1 MGINRSFNIAIAG
14 IIVLFTGTVF
24 IGCGPKMP
32 PSPEKIMLQ
41 EYKGAPDWVVRGC
54 SSYWKADD
62 PNKEICG
69 VGAVGG
75 VKNPEI
81 ARESALIRARAD
93 IARKIQV
100 TITSLLK
107 DYQATTTGEDHF
119 GTDTVDEQHIE
130 IISKQVSDMNLSGTE
145 LVDSWVSDNGTY
157 YVLVALH
164 EEKFKDSINRGD
176 FSEGLKKVII
186 DRADKAFDDLDKN
199 IENQTK

>member
-1 MGINRSFNIAIAG
+1 MI
-14 IIVLFTGTVF
+14 
-24 IGCGPKMP
+24 
-32 PSPEKIMLQ
+32 
-41 EYKGAPDWVVRGC
+41 
-54 SSYWKADD
+54 
-62 PNKEICG
+62 G

-75 VKNPEI
+75 VQNPEI
-81 ARESALIRARAD
+81 ARTLPWARAD

-107 DYQATTTGEDHF
+107 DYQATTTGKDHF
-119 GTDTVDEQHIE
+119 GTDAVDEQHIE

-145 LVDSWVSDNGTY
+145 MVDSWVSDNGTD

-164 EEKFKDSINRGD
+164 AEKFKESIYRGD
-176 FSEGLKKVII
+176 FSEGLKEAII